1 MSVRFFLVYDLETGK
16 ALRAGSVTP
25 CPEIDLIAAQ
35 AMPGEAVIETEAM
48 CDPHKVAVDP
58 SSRSLIPIR
67 DTRPE
72 PGGAP
77 MMGA

>member
-1 MSVRFFLVYDLETGK
+1 MSVRFFLVYDLKTCK

-35 AMPGEAVIETEAM
+35 AMPGEGVIETQAM

-58 SSRSLIPIR
+58 LSRSLIPIR

-72 PGGAP
+72 LGGTP
-77 MMGA
+77 MIGA